1 MNKAKKHLVVGLISL
16 TNPLLISNQYIHSCG
31 YHATTYHVCLCVI
44 CIYIYNSKSVFQF
57 FEYESYDVVYNN
69 ITERALR
76 KTDMRENP
84 YYATYY
90 VFWSK
95 VILMELI
102 PYLFISTLNGFIIA
116 KVFSSYKFRQQFARN
131 SSSRR
136 NSPTNVAQK
145 EPAIDV
151 KGKF

>member
-1 MNKAKKHLVVGLISL
+1 
-16 TNPLLISNQYIHSCG
+16 
-31 YHATTYHVCLCVI
+31 
-44 CIYIYNSKSVFQF
+44 
-57 FEYESYDVVYNN
+57 
-69 ITERALR
+69 
-76 KTDMRENP
+76 MRENP

-145 EPAIDV
+145 EPANDV
-151 KGKF
+151 KGKFGDLFACYILKQKYGILYCHICICFLKKWKLKYFPKDLLQKISQYMNFKFRHFCRLYVLSISKAISSPPVL